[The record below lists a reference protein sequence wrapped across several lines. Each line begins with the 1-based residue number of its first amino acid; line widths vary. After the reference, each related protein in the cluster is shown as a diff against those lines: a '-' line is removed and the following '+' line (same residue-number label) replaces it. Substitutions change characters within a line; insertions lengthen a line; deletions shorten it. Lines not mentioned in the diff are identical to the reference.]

1 MTEKKDNS
9 RLPNFEELT
18 QAAERFSTLGGDSEA
33 AFEALAS
40 LVDSANDEGNEA
52 ALVKAIELAEGIEA
66 KCLPKDACLVR
77 YNRSNAW
84 ASLQR
89 LRSTPQKAW
98 SWEQP
103 ELLQQIYWLRAAI
116 QHEGYA
122 QLPASRRAQIHCN
135 LGNALS
141 EAGRF
146 VDALD
151 EWRCALHEQPI
162 LGMARGSLGKGLVRY
177 GLALY
182 DEGHAYWF
190 LRHGQQ
196 ELAQAVAGGVGRD
209 GSTYPAA
216 LAYFETCLEK
226 VENMLGAD
234 ATMNDDELP
243 TFSLGRSRREQQY
256 RQWSLE
262 RHLFLN
268 PLNDLG
274 VNSVAALDVLLLP
287 THRAD
292 KVGITF
298 LAFFNQLKQE
308 YAYARWCLYEGSSG
322 QRMHLADRGVMLAFN
337 CDYALYA
344 MGLEQVKTAFR
355 CAYSLLDKVA
365 FFVNDY
371 WQLGIPERKVNF
383 RSVWFEDSKE
393 KGAQEQVRKVFEA
406 SENLP
411 LRGLFWL
418 AKDIYFKGLRD
429 VAHPNAQDLDSLR
442 NHLEHKYV
450 KVVDPFARITNPGDM
465 FQDKLAHKVERDE
478 LVAKTERL
486 LQLSRSSLIHLC
498 LAMHFEEQ
506 RTRGSGDLSFSLNVD
521 TYPENL
527 KG

>member
-1 MTEKKDNS
+1 MTETIGNVS
-9 RLPNFEELT
+9 PLNVEELT
-18 QAAERFSTLGGDSEA
+18 RAAEGIATAGGDSNA
-33 AFEALAS
+33 AVEALAC
-40 LVDSANDEGNEA
+40 LVDSADDEDNTTV
-52 ALVKAIELAEGIEA
+52 LVKAIELAEGIEA

-77 YNRSNAW
+77 YYRSNAW
-84 ASLQR
+84 AGLRR
-89 LRSTPQKAW
+89 LRSTPAKAW

-103 ELLQQIYWLRAAI
+103 ELLEQIYWLRAAI

-122 QLPASRRAQIHCN
+122 QLPAPRRAQFHCN

-151 EWRCALHEQPI
+151 EWRCALDEQPM
-162 LGMARGSLGKGLVRY
+162 LGMAHGSLGKGLVQY
-177 GLALY
+177 GTALY

-190 LRHGQQ
+190 LRRGQR
-196 ELAQAVAGGVGRD
+196 ELAQAVAGGVNRD
-209 GSTYPAA
+209 GSTYPSA
-216 LAYFETCLEK
+216 LAHFEACLAD
-226 VENMLGAD
+226 VERLLGAD
-234 ATMNDDELP
+234 ATIDDEELS
-243 TFSLGRSRREQQY
+243 TFSLGKSRREQQY

-274 VNSVAALDVLLLP
+274 VNSIAAQDVLCLP
-287 THRAD
+287 SHRVKGAG
-292 KVGITF
+292 VTF

-322 QRMHLADRGVMLAFN
+322 QRVHLADRGVRLALN
-337 CDYALYA
+337 SDYALYA

-371 WQLGIPERKVNF
+371 WQLGIAERKVNF
-383 RSVWFEDSKE
+383 RSVWFEVPND
-393 KGAQEQVRKVFEA
+393 KGTRGQVRQVFET
-406 SENLP
+406 SKNLP

-418 AKDIYFKGLRD
+418 AKDIYFEELRG

-450 KVVDPFARITNPGDM
+450 KVVDFFAGMTSQSDIFADR
-465 FQDKLAHKVERDE
+465 LAHKVNRDE
-478 LVAKTERL
+478 LLGKTERL
-486 LQLSRSSLIHLC
+486 LQLSRSALIYLC
-498 LAMHFEEQ
+498 LAMHVEEQ
-506 RTRGSGDLSFSLNVD
+506 RTLGSLAFAFSLDVG
-521 TYPENL
+521 TYPDGF
-527 KG
+527 KV